1 MDFLRADCNRTEFVG
16 FGVFASPELAASL
29 KDPWKWREACIAREK
44 GMPAE
49 LPDFSP
55 SASNM

>member
-1 MDFLRADCNRTEFVG
+1 MCANGYQTKYTG

-29 KDPWKWREACIAREK
+29 KDPWKWREASIARGK

-55 SASNM
+55 TASNV